1 MNYDDVFKQCIATYG
16 GDAQIDMCLEELSE
30 LTKALLKY
38 RRKVALV
45 KGEEVT
51 PVSDGVNLDK
61 ARAAVIDELADV
73 EIMCRQ
79 MELLFE
85 AENEVNDRIQFK
97 VDRQVKRLGSSGS
110 DMLLNDMLKCII
122 VVFECYDQFKICNDP
137 KIREVLLETLQSN
150 LAEYIQDFTS
160 IICILCDTEES
171 NEDELINMFYSM
183 YTVDGS
189 LIPWISLL
197 SWWVGGRPDYVDRD
211 ALLQMLL
218 ISLGSYRRQGIEL
231 EHVCSMLLA
240 NKQYETKSGGL

>member
-30 LTKALLKY
+30 LAKVLLKY
-38 RRKVALV
+38 RRKAALV

-85 AENEVNDRIQFK
+85 AENEVNERIQFK
-97 VDRQVKRLGSSGS
+97 ADRQIKRLGSNCSGV
-110 DMLLNDMLKCII
+110 LLNDMLKCII
-122 VVFECYDQFKICNDP
+122 VVFECYDKFRVCHDP
-137 KIREVLLETLQSN
+137 GMCKALLETLQSN
-150 LAEYIQDFTS
+150 LAEYVQDFVS
-160 IICILCDTEES
+160 IIRILCDTEES
-171 NEDELINMFYSM
+171 NVAELIYMFYSM
-183 YTVDGS
+183 YTVDES
-189 LIPWISLL
+189 LVAWISLL
-197 SWWVGGRPDYVDRD
+197 RWWVGGRPDYVDRD
-211 ALLQMLL
+211 VLLQMLL
-218 ISLGSYRRQGIEL
+218 SSLGGYRRQGIEL

-240 NKQYETKSGGL
+240 NKQYETKIGEL

>member
-30 LTKALLKY
+30 LAKALLKY

-85 AENEVNDRIQFK
+85 AENEVNERIQFK
-97 VDRQVKRLGSSGS
+97 ADRQVKRLGSNCSNV
-110 DMLLNDMLKCII
+110 LLNDMLKCIV
-122 VVFECYDQFKICNDP
+122 VVFECYDKFLVCHDP
-137 KIREVLLETLQSN
+137 GMCKALLETLQSN
-150 LAEYIQDFTS
+150 LAEYIQDFAS
-160 IICILCDTEES
+160 IIRILCDTEES
-171 NEDELINMFYSM
+171 NEAELIHMFYSM
-183 YTVDGS
+183 YHVDES
-189 LIPWISLL
+189 LISWMGLL
-197 SWWVGGRPDYVDRD
+197 HWWVAGRPDYVNRD

-218 ISLGSYRRQGIEL
+218 SSLGDYRRQGIEL

-240 NKQYETKSGGL
+240 NKQYETKIGE

>member
-16 GDAQIDMCLEELSE
+16 GDAQIDMCIEELSE

-97 VDRQVKRLGSSGS
+97 VDRQVKRLGSSSS

-137 KIREVLLETLQSN
+137 ETREVLLETLQSA
-150 LAEYIQDFTS
+150 LMHYIRDFAD
-160 IICILCDTEES
+160 IVRILYDTGEKSET
-171 NEDELINMFYSM
+171 ELIGMFNKLCAF
-183 YTVDGS
+183 DES
-189 LIPWISLL
+189 LMPWVNLL
-197 SWWVGGRPDYVDRD
+197 HWWADMQKFDINRD
-211 ALLQMLL
+211 AQVQALLKH
-218 ISLGSYRRQGIEL
+218 LGNYHRQGIEL
-231 EHVCSMLLA
+231 EHVCLMLLA
-240 NKQYETKSGGL
+240 NKQYETKLGGL

>member
-16 GDAQIDMCLEELSE
+16 GDAQIDMCIEELSE

-97 VDRQVKRLGSSGS
+97 VDRQVKRLGGSGS
-110 DMLLNDMLKCII
+110 DMLLNDMLKRII
-122 VVFECYDQFKICNDP
+122 VVFECYDQFKICHDP
-137 KIREVLLETLQSN
+137 GMCKALLETLQSN
-150 LAEYIQDFTS
+150 LADYIRDFTGVV
-160 IICILCDTEES
+160 CILYDTEEKS
-171 NEDELINMFYSM
+171 EIELIDMFFNLCAF
-183 YTVDGS
+183 DES
-189 LIPWISLL
+189 LRPWVNLL
-197 SWWVGGRPDYVDRD
+197 LWWADMQKFDINRD
-211 ALLQMLL
+211 AQVQALLKH
-218 ISLGSYRRQGIEL
+218 LGSYRRQGIEL

-240 NKQYETKSGGL
+240 NKQYETKLGGL

>member
-30 LTKALLKY
+30 LAKALLKY

-45 KGEEVT
+45 KGKEVT

-85 AENEVNDRIQFK
+85 AENEVNERIQFK
-97 VDRQVKRLGSSGS
+97 ADRQVERLGSNCSGV
-110 DMLLNDMLKCII
+110 LLNDMLKCIV
-122 VVFECYDQFKICNDP
+122 VVFECYDKFRVCHDP
-137 KIREVLLETLQSN
+137 RMCEALLETLQSN
-150 LAEYIQDFTS
+150 LAEYIQDFAS
-160 IICILCDTEES
+160 IIRILCDTEES
-171 NEDELINMFYSM
+171 NEAELIHMFYSM
-183 YTVDGS
+183 YPVDES
-189 LIPWISLL
+189 LISWMGLL
-197 SWWVGGRPDYVDRD
+197 HWWVAGRPDYVNRD

-218 ISLGSYRRQGIEL
+218 SSLGDYRRQGIEL

-240 NKQYETKSGGL
+240 NKQYETKIGGL

>member
-16 GDAQIDMCLEELSE
+16 GDAQIDLCLEELSE

-45 KGEEVT
+45 KGEAVT

-97 VDRQVKRLGSSGS
+97 VDRSVKRLGSSGS
-110 DMLLNDMLKCII
+110 NMLLNDMLKCII
-122 VVFECYDQFKICNDP
+122 VVFECYDQFKICHDP
-137 KIREVLLETLQSN
+137 GMCKALLETLQSN
-150 LAEYIQDFTS
+150 LADYIRDFTGVV
-160 IICILCDTEES
+160 CILYDTEEKS
-171 NEDELINMFYSM
+171 EIELIDMFFNLCAF
-183 YTVDGS
+183 DES
-189 LIPWISLL
+189 LRPWVNLL
-197 SWWVGGRPDYVDRD
+197 LWWADMQKFDINRD
-211 ALLQMLL
+211 AQVQALLKH
-218 ISLGSYRRQGIEL
+218 LGNYRRQGIEL

>member
-30 LTKALLKY
+30 LAKALLKY
-38 RRKVALV
+38 RRKAALV

-85 AENEVNDRIQFK
+85 AENEVNERIQFK
-97 VDRQVKRLGSSGS
+97 ADRQVKRLGSNCSNV
-110 DMLLNDMLKCII
+110 LLNDMLKCIV
-122 VVFECYDQFKICNDP
+122 VVFECYDKFLVCHDP
-137 KIREVLLETLQSN
+137 GMCKALLETLQSN
-150 LAEYIQDFTS
+150 LAEYIQDFAS
-160 IICILCDTEES
+160 IIRILCDTEES
-171 NEDELINMFYSM
+171 NEAELIHMFYSM
-183 YTVDGS
+183 YHVDES
-189 LIPWISLL
+189 LISWMGLL
-197 SWWVGGRPDYVDRD
+197 HWWVAGRPDYVNRD

-218 ISLGSYRRQGIEL
+218 SSLGDYRRQGIEL

-240 NKQYETKSGGL
+240 NKQYETKIGGL